1 MGNELQDLLRIIKQQ
16 AKIII
21 GITLVSIIF
30 AAVLSLTVITPQ
42 YEARTTLLVQSH
54 NTGNQISYNDLAANQ
69 KLVFTYGEIIKSNR
83 IARDVISRLDLNMTE
98 QELLKKVRVLRSSE
112 SLVTTIL
119 VKDANLS
126 MAVTLANNLAHV
138 FKDNLPLVMKV
149 ENVTVLDEARIEDNP
164 EPVSPRVMFNIA
176 ITAILS
182 LSVGCVVA
190 LLAELLDKTV
200 KTENMAAEQLGIP
213 VLSTIPLETD
223 KSKTGQIYLEQTKSQ
238 VAEAFRAFRTNI
250 RYMGV
255 KKELSVVLI
264 TSALSGEGK
273 SFITS
278 NLGAVIAKEKK
289 KVLLV
294 DCDLRKPSL
303 HKIFD
308 IDNEYGL
315 TSVLMKEAAVGSVLQ
330 NVQQYLDIL
339 TSGPIP
345 PNPAEMLGTMQ
356 MSQLVNSLKNNY
368 DIVLLDSSPI
378 IPVTDGQLLAKIS
391 DGVVMV
397 IKAGYTPREDIKTAM
412 ENLKLVGANIIGT
425 VLNYRK
431 VEKRK
436 YYY

>member
-190 LLAELLDKTV
+190 LVVELLDKTV
-200 KTENMAAEQLGIP
+200 KTENMAAELLEIP
-213 VLSTIPLETD
+213 VLSTIPLETE
-223 KSKTGQIYLEQTKSQ
+223 KGRTGQICLEQPKSQ

-250 RYMGV
+250 RYMGL

-264 TSALSGEGK
+264 TSALPGEGK

-315 TSVLMKEAAVGSVLQ
+315 TSVLMKEAAVGSVLR

-345 PNPAEMLGTMQ
+345 PNPAEMLGTIQ

-397 IKAGYTPREDIKTAM
+397 IKAGYTPREDIKSAM